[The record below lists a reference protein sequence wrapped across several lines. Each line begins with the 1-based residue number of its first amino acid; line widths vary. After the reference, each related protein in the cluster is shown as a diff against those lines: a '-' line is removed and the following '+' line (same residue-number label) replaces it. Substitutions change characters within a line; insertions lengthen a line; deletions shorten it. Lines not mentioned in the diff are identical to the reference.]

1 MASKSTTITH
11 WSEAAR
17 DGLFLALVTVVLIS
31 FNALFENAALKF
43 LFWLVKFVGS
53 IWLLYFF
60 MKKFLKAEPQSPV
73 FRQGVRI
80 CLFSS
85 LICAVYTFFMYT
97 FLFPE
102 MVTEMFEAFYSAPE
116 FASLPGNVTDMMLK
130 LEDNFARYSCIA
142 TFFWNFIL
150 GLIISAIIARSITPK
165 TIFTDDDNTI

>member
-1 MASKSTTITH
+1 MA
-11 WSEAAR
+11 
-17 DGLFLALVTVVLIS
+17 
-31 FNALFENAALKF
+31 ALFFYE
-43 LFWLVKFVGS
+43 
-53 IWLLYFF
+53 
-60 MKKFLKAEPQSPV
+60 KFLKAESQSPV

-116 FASLPGNVTDMMLK
+116 FASLPGNMTDMMLK

-165 TIFTDDDNTI
+165 NIFTDDDNTI